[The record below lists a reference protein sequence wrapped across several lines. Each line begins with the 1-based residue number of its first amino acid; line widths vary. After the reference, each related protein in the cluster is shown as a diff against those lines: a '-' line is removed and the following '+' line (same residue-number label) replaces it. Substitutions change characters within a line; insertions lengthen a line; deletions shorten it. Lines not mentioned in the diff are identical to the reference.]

1 MVEQITLAVSSAG
14 TRVAT
19 VVTKSCDE
27 GMTHEEIATELGVT
41 VRTIER
47 DMRKARDKCLALLG
61 ILPGI
66 A

>member
-1 MVEQITLAVSSAG
+1 M
-14 TRVAT
+14 
-19 VVTKSCDE
+19 VTKSCDE